1 MHPITVAL
9 VPILTALFAAPRTEG
24 GAPAPAP
31 QDPPALPDL
40 PGEAAPPVLI
50 AADGEPVAP
59 GRVPA
64 GTSPEA
70 LRRWNRMLAKLA
82 SASEGPRPPITD
94 FDLSV
99 DVVHRREGG
108 SNESEAGFRYLET
121 PRGPYLRVY
130 LERKDLVV
138 LRGPSGDWLLDGDE
152 VKDLRGRDGADDR
165 RLLDEYTSLCRN
177 FLSLTRPDQVRL
189 VRLEAREVSPEPVA
203 AGSLTLAFRDDA
215 GELRFPDA
223 RTAEEARGLEWL
235 YVESPDFR
243 LVQTR
248 AGAPAIP
255 RALLGL
261 ERKTGEV
268 RLAVLANAAGPLI
281 APESVLVLLGRY
293 RDLEGGWRVPR
304 SLRVK
309 PVDATTRP
317 PGFARLEET
326 EVWLKNASRLNT
338 GLDARAFL
346 PR

>member
-1 MHPITVAL
+1 MHPILTVLVSTLAAL
-9 VPILTALFAAPRTEG
+9 SAAPETGR
-24 GAPAPAP
+24 

-40 PGEAAPPVLI
+40 PGEVAPPVLL
-50 AADGEPVAP
+50 AADGEAVAP
-59 GRVPA
+59 GRVPG

-70 LRRWNRMLAKLA
+70 LRRWTRMLATLA
-82 SASEGPRPPITD
+82 SAGEVPRPSITD

-108 SNESEAGFRYLET
+108 SNESEAGFRYLEN

-152 VKDLRGRDGADDR
+152 VKDLSGRDGIDDR

-189 VRLEAREVSPEPVA
+189 VRLEARDVA
-203 AGSLTLAFRDDA
+203 TDTVTEGSLVLTFRNDA

-223 RTAEEARGLEWL
+223 KIAEEARGLEWL

-243 LVQTR
+243 LVQSR
-248 AGAPAIP
+248 AEPAGVP

-261 ERKTGEV
+261 ERKSGEV
-268 RLAVLANAAGPLI
+268 RLAVLANASGPLI
-281 APESVLVLLGRY
+281 APDSVLVMLGRY

-304 SLRVK
+304 SLHVK
-309 PVDATTRP
+309 PVDTGVHP
-317 PGFARLEET
+317 PAFARLEET
-326 EVWLKNASRLNT
+326 QIWLKNASRLNT
-338 GLDARAFL
+338 GLIPKAFL
-346 PR
+346 PPR